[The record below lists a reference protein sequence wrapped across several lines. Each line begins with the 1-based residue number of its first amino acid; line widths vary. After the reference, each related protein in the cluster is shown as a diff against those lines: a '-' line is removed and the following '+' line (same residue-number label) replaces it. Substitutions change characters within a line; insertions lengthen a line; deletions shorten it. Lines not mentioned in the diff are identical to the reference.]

1 MPGGRPS
8 KPTNIKLLHGNP
20 GKRPLNDAEPKPDAS
35 DQKPPT
41 WLKGRA
47 RREWKRIAPMV
58 ADMGVLTVADN
69 DAAALMCDALAEYIE
84 AREVVRQH
92 GATYEAEAKNGAVI
106 VRPRPEVGMYQDA
119 WRRVLRMMT
128 DFGMTPSS
136 RAKVQAG
143 EKKSEDPFEE
153 FMNGSRRTS

>member
-1 MPGGRPS
+1 MAGRPA
-8 KPTNIKLLHGNP
+8 KPSNLHVLHGTD
-20 GKRPLNDAEPKPDAS
+20 RADRRNDAEPKPDAS

-106 VRPRPEVGMYQDA
+106 VRPRAVVGMYQDA
-119 WRRVLRMMT
+119 WRRVLRVMT

-153 FMNGSRRTS
+153 FMNGSRGTG